1 MSVSA
6 VSGTGAEV
14 VVAQKSFLYKILVP
28 RPNLAPADSLTT
40 HIKRKDT
47 RKRAETGAAR
57 ISNEKRFVKGLG
69 YVRADATRCRPKAV
83 KRGSSTSTE
92 SNTPVEDLERVCVA
106 LMTHNVQSEEQQ
118 PAERPSGPQQGLYEF
133 PRFPST
139 FD

>member
-6 VSGTGAEV
+6 VSGAGAEV

-28 RPNLAPADSLTT
+28 RPNLASAGLLTT

-92 SNTPVEDLERVCVA
+92 SNAPVEDLERVCVA
-106 LMTHNVQSEEQQ
+106 LMTHDVESAEPQ
-118 PAERPSGPQQGLYEF
+118 PVVRPSGPQQGLYEF